1 MKKHF
6 LKIAFIACLV
16 MSAIFAVLL
25 ISNSIIL
32 SNIAASGLDIIT
44 YLNSVKTDTI
54 LLFVFGI
61 CAIIFKSIEICK
73 KEKSKDADRF

>member
-32 SNIAASGLDIIT
+32 SNIASNGLDVIK

-54 LLFVFGI
+54 LLLVSGI
-61 CAIIFKSIEICK
+61 GTIIFKSIEICK
-73 KEKSKDADRF
+73 KEKDKVHNG